1 MKKNKGQWALHALF
15 GIISIIMIL
24 PLLLVLITSLTDEQ
38 TIMLNGYSFFPEKFS
53 LDAYR
58 YLFISDPGTIVRSYG
73 VTILATVVGTVV
85 SLLLTSLLAYPLSR
99 STLPF
104 RTGFSFFVFFTILFN
119 GGLVPWYLVYS
130 QFIDVRDTIWALIV
144 PGLLLNGF
152 NVLIMRT
159 FFSSTI
165 PPALIESAYIDG
177 AGEMRIFAQF
187 IVPLSKP
194 VFATIGLFNTL
205 AYWNDWFNSLVF
217 MSNAKFYSL
226 QYLLNMLLLNIQFLS
241 QNAQNSNAANLLQML
256 PQETVR
262 MAMAIIGLGPI
273 VLAYPFFQK
282 YFIKGLTIGAVK
294 G

>member
-1 MKKNKGQWALHALF
+1 M
-15 GIISIIMIL
+15 
-24 PLLLVLITSLTDEQ
+24 T
-38 TIMLNGYSFFPEKFS
+38 
-53 LDAYR
+53 
-58 YLFISDPGTIVRSYG
+58 DPGTIVRSYG
-73 VTILATVVGTVV
+73 VTIFVTFIGTVV
-85 SLLLTSLLAYPLSR
+85 SLLLTATMAYPLSR
-99 STLPF
+99 SVLPF
-104 RTGFSFFVFFTILFN
+104 RKGLSFFVFFTILFN
-119 GGLVPWYLVYS
+119 GGLVPWYLVFTQLFHLKDS
-130 QFIDVRDTIWALIV
+130 IWALIV
-144 PGLLLNGF
+144 PGLLMNGF

-159 FFSSTI
+159 FFSTSI

-177 AGEMRIFAQF
+177 AGELRIFAQF

-226 QYLLNMLLLNIQFLS
+226 QYLLNIILLNIQFLS
-241 QNAQNSNAANLLQML
+241 QNSQNNQASALMEAL

-273 VLAYPFFQK
+273 ILAYPFFQK